1 MTIENPLG
9 GETSYP
15 ETYSPEV
22 LYPIPRWPARSLL
35 DIDKKIR
42 MYGLDHW
49 QAYELSWLTS
59 KGKPEVAIAEFFV
72 NCESENIV
80 ESKSLKLYLNSFN
93 QERFDTVEKVIDV
106 ICRDL
111 SQVTKSEVKV
121 LVTPLRRTIRQ
132 TENAPSG
139 VCIDQADI
147 EIIDIVPNDQLL
159 SCNGALVFDEE
170 LYSDLFK
177 SNCPVTGQPDWAS
190 VSIQY
195 TGLQIP
201 KESLLRYLCSFRSH
215 QGYHEECAE
224 RIYRDIMIHCKPT
237 ELLVGM
243 NYLRRGGI
251 DINVYRSTQL
261 LGSDIV
267 SARLI
272 RQ

>member
-1 MTIENPLG
+1 MSIENPLG

-15 ETYSPEV
+15 EKYSPDV
-22 LYPIPRWPARSLL
+22 LYPIPRWPARSLM

-49 QAYELSWLTS
+49 QAYELSWLTA
-59 KGKPEVAIAEFFV
+59 KGKPQVAIAEFFV
-72 NCESENIV
+72 NSESTNIV

-93 QERFDTVEKVIDV
+93 QERFETMEKVVEV
-106 ICRDL
+106 IQGDL
-111 SQVTKSEVKV
+111 SRVTKSEVKV
-121 LVTPLRRTIRQ
+121 LATALKRTVRQ
-132 TENAPSG
+132 VENTLPG

-147 EIIDIVPNDQLL
+147 EILDSSPNDELL
-159 SCNGALVFDEE
+159 NCNEELVFDEE

-195 TGLQIP
+195 TGMQIS

-224 RIYRDIMIHCKPT
+224 RIYRDIMVRCEPT
-237 ELLVGM
+237 ELFVGM

-261 LGSDIV
+261 LGSDII